1 MGATPAAACA
11 HCALPVGR
19 YGRAREVDGAAR
31 WFCCYGCSLAYQV
44 QHGADDEPQAAAALI
59 RLGVGAFLTM
69 FIMLFSLLDYSGAF
83 RGEDAWL
90 RTPVHALQ
98 WALATPLLA
107 VLGGPFFA
115 GAWQGLRQGRLATD
129 ALVSLGVAAAYGYS
143 AVQVLAGGA
152 HVYFDTA
159 AMVLGLF
166 TLGRCLE
173 AHGRVRAARSLAPML
188 AAERAEVHCIA
199 DDGSEALRPVQAVR
213 PGALLRVLPGERIA
227 VDGVVVEGRSA
238 CDESIVSGQPE
249 PQAKS
254 AGALVHAGAL
264 NGWGVLVVRATAC
277 GADSRWARVAA
288 QVRDALAAK
297 SLAGATVER
306 VVAVFIPGVL
316 ALAAATAA
324 WRIARGSVDDAL
336 LAALAVLVVA
346 CPCSLGLAAPLAHA
360 LAIARCAQ
368 RGILVRGG
376 AVLERLARL
385 RGVAFDKTGTLTT
398 SALQPRRFVVDEGID
413 HAEAL
418 RIAGALARCSDHP
431 AACAIAA
438 VAGAGASPAP
448 RVDEV
453 RALPGRGLV
462 GRVDGRPCALG
473 SAALFDALGW
483 PLGGGLRDAAAV
495 DGGTAVAVG
504 WGGQARAAF
513 ALAAATASD
522 AAEVVAALRRRALG
536 ALLLSGDL
544 AVNVRPLARELGL
557 DGWRAGL
564 LPEDK
569 VAALHAWARAR
580 GGDVAMVGDGLNDG
594 PVLAAAG
601 IGVAVGGACD
611 LARESADVV
620 LPAGRLDALPWLLD
634 EAQRVRRSVL
644 ANVAWAFGYNAVA
657 LTLAAGGW
665 LQPVFAAA
673 LMAGSSLVVATRSW
687 RASRRLGGDPAD
699 GAAGRALRAPAAAG
713 AVHGW

>member
-1 MGATPAAACA
+1 MDAAPALACA

-19 YGRAREVDGAAR
+19 FGRQREVDGRAR

-69 FIMLFSLLDYSGAF
+69 FIMLFSLLDYAGAF
-83 RGEDAWL
+83 RGDDAWL
-90 RTPVHALQ
+90 RTPVHLLQ

-115 GAWQGLRQGRLATD
+115 GTWQGLRQRRLATD
-129 ALVSLGVAAAYGYS
+129 ALVSLGVLAAYGYS
-143 AVQVLAGGA
+143 VGQVLAGGA

-166 TLGRCLE
+166 TVGRCLE
-173 AHGRVRAARSLAPML
+173 AQGRVRAARSLAPLL
-188 AAERAEVHCIA
+188 AAVRAEVRCLA
-199 DDGSEALRPVQAVR
+199 DDGSEVLRAMQAVR

-227 VDGVVVEGRSA
+227 VDGVVVDGRSA

-264 NGWGVLVVRATAC
+264 NGWGVLVVRATAS

-288 QVRDALAAK
+288 QVRDALAAR

-324 WRIARGSVDDAL
+324 WRVASGSVDDAL

-360 LAIARCAQ
+360 LAIARCAR

-376 AVLERLARL
+376 AVLEQLARL

-398 SALQPRRFVVDEGID
+398 SALQPRRFVVDEDAD

-418 RIAGALARCSDHP
+418 RVAGALARCSDHP
-431 AACAIAA
+431 ASCAIAA
-438 VAGAGASPAP
+438 LAGADASPAP
-448 RVDEV
+448 RIDDA
-453 RALPGRGLV
+453 RALPGRGLL

-473 SAALFDALGW
+473 SAALFDELGW
-483 PLGGGLRDAAAV
+483 HVADGLRDAAAA
-495 DGGTAVAVG
+495 GGATAVAVG
-504 WGGQARAAF
+504 WGGRARAAF
-513 ALAAATASD
+513 ALAAVTASD
-522 AAEVVAALRRRALG
+522 GAHAVAALRRRALG
-536 ALLLSGDL
+536 TLLLSGDVR
-544 AVNVRPLARELGL
+544 ANVEPLARELGL
-557 DGWRAGL
+557 SDWRAGL

-569 VAALHAWARAR
+569 VAALRAWARER
-580 GGDVAMVGDGLNDG
+580 GGAVAMVGDGLNDG

-601 IGVAVGGACD
+601 VGIAVGGASD

-620 LPAGRLDALPWLLD
+620 LPAGCLDALPWLLD

-657 LTLAAGGW
+657 LTLAACGW

-673 LMAGSSLVVATRSW
+673 LMAGSSLVVAMRSW
-687 RASRRLGGDPAD
+687 RASRRLGGEADLAASAAPPA
-699 GAAGRALRAPAAAG
+699 AAAEAAAG
-713 AVHGW
+713 A